1 MPRALIYAMKT
12 LFVQTI
18 MVLTHARVTKDLL
31 EMEQVV
37 QVRIN
42 IIYLISLIKTLYG
55 NITLL
60 CGSSAC
66 AFLLFCNDIFSS
78 SPDIDECLLDPSSCD
93 ANAFC
98 TNSRGSYSCD
108 CKRGF
113 TGNGT
118 ICEGMLSI
126 LRFGCFCRM

>member
-1 MPRALIYAMKT
+1 MKT
-12 LFVQTI
+12 LFVQTR
-18 MVLTHARVTKDLL
+18 MVLSHARVTKDLL
-31 EMEQVV
+31 EMEQFV

-42 IIYLISLIKTLYG
+42 IIYLISLLKRFDGKIA
-55 NITLL
+55 LL
-60 CGSSAC
+60 CGSCVC
-66 AFLLFCNDIFSS
+66 AFLVVLQLYF
-78 SPDIDECLLDPSSCD
+78 PDIDECSLDPSSCD
-93 ANAFC
+93 AKASC

-118 ICEGMLSI
+118 ACEGMLNI